1 LTTALVL
8 HADPVGLL
16 IAFGAGMLSFV
27 SPCVLPMVPGYI
39 SMVSGLSAAQ
49 LGLVRPVPVL
59 VGGPAVGVAEDVLEA
74 SATEST
80 LRAHGALFKAVLLFI
95 AGFTVVF
102 TALGASASA
111 LGHLL
116 LKHVFELRTISAV
129 LIVVFGAVLIAMATG
144 IRLPAVIMGERRLHV
159 RPSVLGAWAP
169 LAMGAAFSF
178 AWTPCVSPVLGS
190 VLSLAAGSGGSASG
204 GVVLLLAYSLG
215 LGVPFLLF
223 GLAFGTMTDLAAR
236 FRGALR
242 YVDFVGGAILIVFGL
257 ILLTGNIAVLS
268 VHISNWL
275 NDLHINWISKI

>member
-1 LTTALVL
+1 VTTSLVL

-16 IAFGAGMLSFV
+16 AAFGAGMLSFV

-49 LGLVRPVPVL
+49 LEMVRPGPVL
-59 VGGPAVGVAEDVLEA
+59 VGAPIPYSGE
-74 SATEST
+74 ATENSPT
-80 LRAHGALFKAVLLFI
+80 EGLQESHSEALKAVLLFI

-116 LKHVFELRTISAV
+116 VQHEIALRTISAV
-129 LIVVFGAVLIAMATG
+129 LIVLFGGVLIAVATG

-159 RPSVLGAWAP
+159 RPSLLGAWAP
-169 LAMGAAFSF
+169 VAMGAAFSF

-190 VLSLAAGSGGSASG
+190 VLSLAAGSGDSASG
-204 GVVLLLAYSLG
+204 GVILLLAYSLG

-223 GLAFGTMTDLAAR
+223 GLAFGRMTGIAAR

-242 YVDFVGGAILIVFGL
+242 YVDLVGGAILIVFGL
-257 ILLTGNIAVLS
+257 MLLTGNIAVLS
-268 VHISNWL
+268 LHISNWFS
-275 NDLHINWISKI
+275 DLHINWISKI

>member
-1 LTTALVL
+1 VTTALVL

-49 LGLVRPVPVL
+49 LGLVQPVPVL
-59 VGGPAVGVAEDVLEA
+59 VGGPTAGERDEA
-74 SATEST
+74 PQVPST
-80 LRAHGALFKAVLLFI
+80 NSTQQTHAGLLKAVLLFI
-95 AGFTVVF
+95 LGFTLVF

-129 LIVVFGAVLIAMATG
+129 LIVLFGAVLIAMATG
-144 IRLPAVIMGERRLHV
+144 IRLPAVIMGERRLHI

-169 LAMGAAFSF
+169 LTMGAAFSF

-190 VLSLAAGSGGSASG
+190 VLSLAAGTGGSASS

-223 GLAFGTMTDLAAR
+223 GFAFGTMTDLAAR

-242 YVDFVGGAILIVFGL
+242 YVDFLGGAILMVFGL
-257 ILLTGNIAVLS
+257 VLLTGNIAVLS
-268 VHISNWL
+268 NHISNWL
-275 NDLHINWISKI
+275 NDLHMNWFSRI

>member
-1 LTTALVL
+1 MTIALVL

-16 IAFGAGMLSFV
+16 VAFGAGMLSFV

-49 LGLVRPVPVL
+49 LEMVRPAPVL
-59 VGGPAVGVAEDVLEA
+59 VGAPFPYAGD
-74 SATEST
+74 ATENSPT
-80 LRAHGALFKAVLLFI
+80 KGRQRSHGELVRAVLLFI

-116 LKHVFELRTISAV
+116 VQHEFELRTISAV
-129 LIVVFGAVLIAMATG
+129 LIVLFGGMLIAMAAG

-169 LAMGAAFSF
+169 LVMGAAFSF

-190 VLSLAAGSGGSASG
+190 VLSLAAGSGSSASG

-223 GLAFGTMTDLAAR
+223 GLAFGRMTDIAAR

-242 YVDFVGGAILIVFGL
+242 YVDLVGGAILILFGL

-268 VHISNWL
+268 LHISNWL